1 MSDARIPRLAYGLL
15 LGTGV
20 LDWVRRYPLL
30 PSRMASHLIG
40 GALSMAVVG
49 WFACALLFL
58 QLFVASEAISANI
71 ASHRQFAIG
80 ATFAVLPGLVAFMG
94 VCTVMLMRHFRR
106 VPQ

>member
-1 MSDARIPRLAYGLL
+1 
-15 LGTGV
+15 
-20 LDWVRRYPLL
+20 
-30 PSRMASHLIG
+30 
-40 GALSMAVVG
+40 MAVVG

-94 VCTVMLMRHFRR
+94 VWTVMFDAALQARSSVGLSAKHKGILNPLVTR
-106 VPQ
+106 VQFTVL